1 MTERRVT
8 TDMKVVKWEESPY
21 ETWDGGKLT
30 RAHVTYGYQGELD
43 GEGAV
48 EYLMAYH
55 GEQSATFVGVER
67 FTGRLAGR
75 EGTCVMRHVGASRP
89 DGTVLDER
97 QVVEGT
103 GTGAFAGVRG
113 TMRFESGHAE
123 HYPLEFAYDH
133 A

>member
-1 MTERRVT
+1 MNKAKTEL
-8 TDMKVVKWEESPY
+8 KVVKWEESPY
-21 ETWDGGKLT
+21 DTWEGGKLT

-43 GEGAV
+43 GQGVV

-55 GEQSATFVGVER
+55 GEKGATFVGIER

-75 EGTCVMRHVGASRP
+75 EGTIVMRHVGTSSP

-97 QVVEGT
+97 EVVEGT
-103 GTGAFAGVRG
+103 GTGALAGLRG

-123 HYPLEFAYDH
+123 HYPLEFAYEP